1 MWIRG
6 LISEMKL
13 SLLSILLGLGVSVPQ
28 IYGLT
33 KPAQFAAA
41 ARKFPRNLP
50 VGIVLML
57 LATAW
62 FVWNVNVEPI
72 ADFSVFKPYM
82 IAGFVAVGV
91 LACVFVQDFL
101 AVRGLAVVLL
111 LLAKLMVDTGRP
123 HLVQTSW
130 VYVIQIWAYLLVA
143 AGVWFAWMPWKLR
156 DILNWATATED
167 RIRSGSAIRLVF
179 ALFVVILGLTAFRA
193 M

>member
-1 MWIRG
+1 
-6 LISEMKL
+6 MKL
-13 SLLSILLGLGVSVPQ
+13 SLLSILLGAGMSVPQ

-41 ARKFPRNLP
+41 ARKFPRSLP
-50 VGIVLML
+50 VGCILML

-82 IAGFVAVGV
+82 IGGFIAVGV
-91 LACVFVQDFL
+91 LACIFVQDFL
-101 AVRGLAVVLL
+101 AVRGLAVLML

-123 HLVQTSW
+123 HLGDSSFVL
-130 VYVIQIWAYLLVA
+130 VIQVWAYLLVV
-143 AGVWFAWMPWKLR
+143 AGIWFTITPWKLR

-167 RIRSGSAIRLVF
+167 RIRIGSIIRLAFAVF
-179 ALFVVILGLTAFRA
+179 VLLLGLTAFRA

>member
-1 MWIRG
+1 
-6 LISEMKL
+6 MKL

-33 KPAQFAAA
+33 QPAQFAAA
-41 ARKFPRNLP
+41 ARKFPRSLP
-50 VGIVLML
+50 IGCGLML

-82 IAGFVAVGV
+82 MAGFTAVGI
-91 LACVFVQDFL
+91 LACIFVQDFL
-101 AVRGLAVVLL
+101 AVRGLAVLML

-123 HLVQTSW
+123 HLDESPFVL
-130 VYVIQIWAYLLVA
+130 VIQIWAYLLVV
-143 AGVWFAWMPWKLR
+143 AGVWFTVTPWKLR
-156 DILNWATATED
+156 DIINWATATED
-167 RIRSGSAIRLVF
+167 RIRIGSIIRLSFAVF
-179 ALFVVILGLTAFRA
+179 VLLLGLTAFHS

>member
-1 MWIRG
+1 
-6 LISEMKL
+6 MKL
-13 SLLSILLGLGVSVPQ
+13 SLLSILLGVGMSVPQ

-33 KPAQFAAA
+33 KPTQFAAA
-41 ARKFPRNLP
+41 ARKFPRSLP
-50 VGIVLML
+50 IGCVLML

-91 LACVFVQDFL
+91 LTCIFVQDFL
-101 AVRGLAVVLL
+101 AVRGLAVVLM

-123 HLVQTSW
+123 HLGATPW
-130 VYVIQIWAYLLVA
+130 VLVIQIWAYLLVV
-143 AGVWFAWMPWKLR
+143 AGVWFTVTPWKLR

-167 RIRSGSAIRLVF
+167 RIRIGSAIRLAFAVF
-179 ALFVVILGLTAFRA
+179 VLILGLTAFRG